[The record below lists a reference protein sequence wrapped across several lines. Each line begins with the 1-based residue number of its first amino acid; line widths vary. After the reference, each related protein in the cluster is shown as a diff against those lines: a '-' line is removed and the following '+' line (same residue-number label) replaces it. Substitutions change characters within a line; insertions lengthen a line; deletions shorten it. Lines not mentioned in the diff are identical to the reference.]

1 MDRPSRGAKRFRSR
15 IAAARPLAVPPA
27 LVCGSVQRNL
37 VVRRLR
43 SKRQEPEIV
52 CWEGNLADP
61 WPTEIRASKDRRTL
75 AVAFDNGES
84 HTLTAEYLRVFS
96 PSAEVQGHSPEQRKL
111 VTGKERV
118 GISGLDEVG
127 NYAVKLRFDDGHDT
141 GLYTWG
147 YLLRLGRERDAR
159 WAGYLDEVTAS
170 RGGQDART

>member
-1 MDRPSRGAKRFRSR
+1 MDRPSRGAKRFCSR

-96 PSAEVQGHSPEQRKL
+96 PSAEVQGNSPEQR
-111 VTGKERV
+111 VTVGGKSDVEILKV
-118 GISGLDEVG
+118 EPVG
-127 NYAVKLRFDDGHDT
+127 NYAVRLGFDDMHNT
-141 GLYTWG
+141 GIYTW
-147 YLLRLGRERDAR
+147 
-159 WAGYLDEVTAS
+159 
-170 RGGQDART
+170 